1 MINGFTKFKEKFKD
15 FKDQYVIIG
24 GAACDLIFDAEELPF
39 RATKDID
46 MVLIIESLTVDFGKA
61 FWEFA
66 ADAGYKHI
74 NKSTGKA
81 QFYRFSSPD
90 SKEYPLMIE
99 LFSRNNNCLNIEN
112 NSRIEKLSIGEEV
125 SSLSAI
131 LLNDAY
137 YKLLK
142 DNQLYIDDIPVLK
155 PGCVILFKAKAWLD
169 LSKRKANGESIDSK
183 DIKKH
188 KNDIF
193 RLTKIITDIFDYELD
208 DEIVCDV
215 RMFLNE
221 MKKEDVDLKAID
233 IRGINK
239 EKLLIRLY
247 DYFNLK

>member
-1 MINGFTKFKEKFKD
+1 
-15 FKDQYVIIG
+15 
-24 GAACDLIFDAEELPF
+24 
-39 RATKDID
+39 
-46 MVLIIESLTVDFGKA
+46 
-61 FWEFA
+61 
-66 ADAGYKHI
+66 
-74 NKSTGKA
+74 
-81 QFYRFSSPD
+81 
-90 SKEYPLMIE
+90 MIE
-99 LFSRNNNCLNIEN
+99 LFLRNNNCLNIEN

-193 RLTKIITDIFDYELD
+193 RLTKIITDI
-208 DEIVCDV
+208 
-215 RMFLNE
+215 
-221 MKKEDVDLKAID
+221 
-233 IRGINK
+233 
-239 EKLLIRLY
+239 
-247 DYFNLK
+247 